1 MLELDTVAAV
11 HFFHVF
17 TYSFNIYSV
26 SAKYS
31 VPAKYLKYI
40 KKTKNR
46 TKKTFQRDFFLE
58 HRKKNKTIFLGSIGR
73 ELNVKP
79 LYS

>member
-31 VPAKYLKYI
+31 VPAKYLKY
-40 KKTKNR
+40 KKKQKTEQ
-46 TKKTFQRDFFLE
+46 KKPSREIFF
-58 HRKKNKTIFLGSIGR
+58 
-73 ELNVKP
+73 
-79 LYS
+79 

>member
-31 VPAKYLKYI
+31 VPAKYLKY
-40 KKTKNR
+40 K
-46 TKKTFQRDFFLE
+46 
-58 HRKKNKTIFLGSIGR
+58 KKNKKQNKKNLPERFFSRT
-73 ELNVKP
+73 
-79 LYS
+79 